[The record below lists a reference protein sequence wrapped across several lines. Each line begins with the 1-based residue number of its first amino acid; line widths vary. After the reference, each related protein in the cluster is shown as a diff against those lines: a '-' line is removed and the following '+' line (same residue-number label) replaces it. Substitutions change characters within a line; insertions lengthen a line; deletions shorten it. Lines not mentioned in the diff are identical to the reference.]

1 MKRKIS
7 MVVALL
13 VVGVFLSYGQKD
25 DKKVSVKFSG
35 FVKVDY
41 MFDSRQTVN
50 AREGHFLLFPASEK
64 IINGK
69 DINDQANFNI
79 LAVQTRLRAK
89 FSGPDF
95 FGMET
100 SGMVEGAFF
109 GHTNSDI
116 NGFRLR
122 HAFIKLS
129 NDAVNIFLGQYWHPM
144 FVTAVYP
151 GTYSFSTGV
160 PFQPFA
166 RNPQLRVETKGK
178 VKFIGVMFSE
188 RDFASRGP
196 IGTTSKYVRD
206 AGIPQV
212 HAQLQFGD
220 KRKFLGGFGVNMK
233 TLRPVLGKK
242 NMTNMAY
249 IGYFRTKLGK
259 VTWKGEA
266 TYGENMSDLLS
277 IGAIGEM
284 ANGDFTASKTTS
296 FWTEFSGDIS
306 ESTEW
311 GLFAGYTENG
321 GFKDAV
327 TGSMYGLGA
336 TIANSYRLSPRVGW
350 KSGNMKIGVEGE
362 YTSAL
367 YGSLGA
373 DYKTIET
380 AGVDNVANVR
390 VSVSAIYNF

>member
-7 MVVALL
+7 MVLALIIG
-13 VVGVFLSYGQKD
+13 GVFLSYGQKD

-50 AREGHFLLFPASEK
+50 AREGHFLLFPAAESIVDGE
-64 IINGK
+64 
-69 DINDQANFNI
+69 DINEQANFNI

-95 FGMET
+95 FGMKT

-109 GHTNSDI
+109 GHTNSDV

-129 NDAVNIFLGQYWHPM
+129 NDDVNIFLGQYWHPM
-144 FVTAVYP
+144 FVTAVFP
-151 GTYSFSTGV
+151 GTYSFNTGV
-160 PFQPFA
+160 PFQPFS
-166 RNPQLRVETKGK
+166 RNPQLRIETKGK

-196 IGTTSKYVRD
+196 SGTTSKYVRD
-206 AGIPQV
+206 AGIPQL
-212 HAQLQFGD
+212 HAQIQFGD
-220 KRKFLGGFGVNMK
+220 KSKILGGFGINMK
-233 TLRPVLGKK
+233 TMRPVLGED
-242 NMTNMAY
+242 NITNMAY
-249 IGYFRTKLGK
+249 IGYFRTQLGK

-277 IGAIGEM
+277 LGAIGEM
-284 ANGDFTASKTTS
+284 ANGAFTSSKTTS
-296 FWTEFSGDIS
+296 LWTEFSGDFS
-306 ESTEW
+306 DSKEW

-327 TGSMYGLGA
+327 TGNIYGLGS
-336 TIANSYRLSPRVGW
+336 TIANVYRISPRVGW

-373 DYKTIET
+373 DNKTIET
-380 AGVDNVANVR
+380 AGIDNVANFR
-390 VSVSAIYNF
+390 LSVSAIYNF